1 MWEAHGIGIDT
12 QVLDAI
18 LKVTP
23 TVITFQ
29 MNYCKNGNGVS
40 VILVKLS
47 DGDRVLGFLASKG
60 DRDILRVE
68 TSRGAELTI
77 STVKYEI
84 TGRGGRGRELLQRG
98 QFMRVIPAEVE
109 NPQPFTDG

>member
-1 MWEAHGIGIDT
+1 MKGEETLIAATRKARGLLCRADEVNFLSG
-12 QVLDAI
+12 AG
-18 LKVTP
+18 K
-23 TVITFQ
+23 
-29 MNYCKNGNGVS
+29 G

-60 DRDILRVE
+60 ERDILRVE

-109 NPQPFTDG
+109 NPQPFTNG